1 VEYRGARGK
10 RCLKGLLVAE
20 GESGAFVFKRGRRTW
35 TVRST
40 EDDGLAIPC
49 PNSATETYTEADV
62 AAQPPSCGGFSAS
75 TVCTLGD
82 CP

>member
-1 VEYRGARGK
+1 MLPAP
-10 RCLKGLLVAE
+10 APFAA
-20 GESGAFVFKRGRRTW
+20 SGAHTSSVPVPATPRGISRRTW

-40 EDDGLAIPC
+40 EDDGLAITC
-49 PNSATETYTEADV
+49 PNGATETYTEANV